1 VRLLFALLLV
11 STAAY
16 ADDLTVDQAI
26 ALYRAHSPRLA
37 ADRATIGVAA
47 ADVVLARI
55 YPNPE
60 VGLDTARNVHGDT
73 AGPQSQYQ
81 LDLSIPVLIGHQ
93 RGRREDAAQAHVAAT
108 QREVEAD
115 QAEAELDIVDKFE
128 ALVAAQERTQILVD
142 ALADT
147 RKVRDIVA
155 GRSAAGAGS
164 PYAVERIDLE
174 LASLT
179 SRVDDAHVTEQAAA
193 SVLAIAI
200 GMPALPIHAQ
210 GTLEVA
216 ATPALDA
223 AHPLLA
229 TLRADLT
236 AAHADE
242 ARAHADAVPTP
253 SLDLS
258 AFTTDRPQGVAV
270 LAGVTVPL
278 PLFDRNQGAVARARA
293 QARKSELELEATAK
307 ELGGELARA
316 TKELTQ
322 RRESLARYQGDAMHR
337 LEKVREM
344 AEASYKNGQGGIV
357 ELLDA
362 LTAITDAKLQE
373 LELRQAVANAG
384 LAVRRASKGR

>member
-1 VRLLFALLLV
+1 VRLVLAFLLL
-11 STAAY
+11 SSAAY
-16 ADDLTVDQAI
+16 ADDLTLDQAI
-26 ALYRAHSPRLA
+26 ALYREHSPRLA
-37 ADRATIGVAA
+37 ASRAAVGVAA
-47 ADVVLARI
+47 ADVVEARI

-60 VGLDTARNVHGDT
+60 VGLNTARNVHGDT

-93 RGRREDAAQAHVAAT
+93 RGRREDAAHAHVAAT

-115 QAEAELDIVDKFE
+115 QAQTELDIVDKFE
-128 ALVAAQERTQILVD
+128 ALVVAQERAQNLTT
-142 ALADT
+142 AFEDT

-155 GRSAAGAGS
+155 GRSTAGATS
-164 PYAVERIDLE
+164 AYAVERIDLE
-174 LASLT
+174 LASLS
-179 SRVDDAHVTEQAAA
+179 SRVDDAHVTEQAAS

-210 GTLEVA
+210 GTLDVA
-216 ATPALDA
+216 ATPALDG

-229 TLRADLT
+229 TLRADL
-236 AAHADE
+236 AAARADE
-242 ARAHADAVPTP
+242 TRARADAVPTP
-253 SLDLS
+253 SLALS
-258 AFTTDRPQGVAV
+258 AFTTDGPQGVAV
-270 LAGVTVPL
+270 IAGVTVPL

-293 QARKSELELEATAK
+293 EARKSELELEATANA
-307 ELGGELARA
+307 LGGELARA
-316 TKELTQ
+316 TKEVTQ

-344 AEASYKNGQGGIV
+344 AEASFKNGQGGIV

-373 LELRQAVANAG
+373 LELRQGVANAV

>member
-1 VRLLFALLLV
+1 MRLVLALLV
-11 STAAY
+11 ISTTAF
-16 ADDLTVDQAI
+16 ADDLTLDQAI
-26 ALYRAHSPRLA
+26 ALYREHSPRLA
-37 ADRATIGVAA
+37 AERAAVGVAE
-47 ADVVLARI
+47 ADVVDARI

-81 LDLSIPVLIGHQ
+81 LDVSIPVLIGHQ
-93 RGRREDAAQAHVAAT
+93 RGRREDAAQAHVTAT
-108 QREVEAD
+108 KREVDAQ
-115 QAEAELDIVDKFE
+115 QAETELDIVDKFQ
-128 ALVAAQERTQILVD
+128 ALVAAQERTRILVAALDD
-142 ALADT
+142 A

-179 SRVDDAHVTEQAAA
+179 SRVDDAHVGEQAASSA
-193 SVLAIAI
+193 LAIAI
-200 GMPALPIHAQ
+200 GMPTLPIHAS
-210 GTLEVA
+210 GTLDVA
-216 ATPALDA
+216 ATPALA
-223 AHPLLA
+223 GTHPLLA
-229 TLRADLT
+229 SLRADIA

-242 ARAHADAVPTP
+242 TRAHADAVPTP
-253 SLDLS
+253 SLGLS
-258 AFTTDRPQGVAV
+258 AFTTDGPQGVAV
-270 LAGVTVPL
+270 IAAVTVPL

-293 QARKSELELEATAK
+293 EARKSELELEATAK

-337 LEKVREM
+337 LDKVRQM
-344 AEASYKNGQGGIV
+344 AEASFKNGQGGIV

-373 LELRQAVANAG
+373 LELRQAVANAA